1 MNNVGDIFSNPDIVS
16 NIIVALMA
24 IGAFVFSILSW
35 IKSTKINNG
44 QVEME
49 INRLISER
57 KNAFLEIDNKANNK
71 QQIVNFLIEQEIN
84 VYEIICSMY
93 IDKKVDKKRFKKNYF
108 HEIKNLV
115 ENVNFSRIGRFD
127 NRNCHYESILRVY
140 DEWYS

>member
-1 MNNVGDIFSNPDIVS
+1 MNNVGDIFSNPDIIS

-71 QQIVNFLIEQEIN
+71 QQVVNFLIEQEIN

-115 ENVNFSRIGRFD
+115 ENGNFSRIGKFD
-127 NRNCHYESILRVY
+127 KRNCHYESILKVY